1 MVAFSFIFQEI
12 TPKDD
17 QKMEKIGIL
26 SIDLPLHTGVQ
37 VTYFLIEFNIFD
49 QKLDSKEFNK
59 KLNQELE
66 N

>member
-26 SIDLPLHTGVQ
+26 SIYLPLQTGSQ
-37 VTYFLIEFNIFD
+37 VTYFVIEFNTFY
-49 QKLDSKEFNK
+49 QKLDSKEF
-59 KLNQELE
+59 
-66 N
+66 